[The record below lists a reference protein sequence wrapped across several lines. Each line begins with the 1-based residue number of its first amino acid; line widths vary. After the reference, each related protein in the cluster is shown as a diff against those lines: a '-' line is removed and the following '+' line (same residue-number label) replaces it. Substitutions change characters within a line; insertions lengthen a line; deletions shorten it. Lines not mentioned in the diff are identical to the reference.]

1 MLCRNCGELV
11 RRSRT
16 QNAMESLIKNITP
29 FRYYRCY
36 VCGWRGMLASG
47 RNKQPSNAKR
57 MAILWTIAVIL
68 ASGIGG
74 FGAMQ
79 IR

>member
-16 QNAMESLIKNITP
+16 QNMIESLIKNITS
-29 FRYYRCY
+29 FRYYRCDI
-36 VCGWRGMLASG
+36 CGWRGMLASG
-47 RNKQPSNAKR
+47 RNKQPSNPKR
-57 MAILWTIAVIL
+57 AAILWVIAVIL
-68 ASGIGG
+68 ALGIGG